1 MLVIHYGSHWPPIS
15 MSSQDAAWA
24 AMTEI
29 TCSMMLIWNLS
40 AKYMPHKTLLWKY
53 TIVLITAQK
62 LHTGLCKWYRNL
74 GKTVNGYS
82 YYYQAVSAQWTYSN
96 IFLLLKEAHSNIVP
110 HRNGL
115 RQELC
120 SYFIFGE
127 SNIKVLVILKE
138 QQKYNHREVHT
149 HTSGK
154 SIHSSLNLLVHFSY
168 MAITHLHRVSWLR
181 G

>member
-1 MLVIHYGSHWPPIS
+1 MLN
-15 MSSQDAAWA
+15 
-24 AMTEI
+24 
-29 TCSMMLIWNLS
+29 WNLS
-40 AKYMPHKTLLWKY
+40 AKYMPHKALLCNC
-53 TIVLITAQK
+53 TIEIITAQK
-62 LHTGLCKWYRNL
+62 LHTGLRTWYYNL
-74 GKTVNGYS
+74 GKTASGYS
-82 YYYQAVSAQWTYSN
+82 YYYLAVNVQWTYSN

-127 SNIKVLVILKE
+127 SNIKVLVILKV

-154 SIHSSLNLLVHFSY
+154 SIHSSLNLLVHFSN
-168 MAITHLHRVSWLR
+168 MTITCLHPVSWLSS
-181 G
+181 